1 MLPCSTASHEWRLRV
16 KGFRKL
22 ATQQHR
28 VPRGERVGRKK
39 KNPRKGLHEGREELN
54 SRKKHEK
61 GRRVKGTMRE
71 KNGEGENR
79 RREWKE
85 RGGAEPK
92 MQMGAERFC
101 RMNKRQE
108 EAWRGRN
115 GEQSTQAW
123 CDEQVSAGCKCGS
136 QPGSRSRLP
145 SWPDGQGEERCP
157 SSRGALTSWLT
168 SPPLLPLPATAR
180 GWPGFPTHFQPF
192 SSAWR

>member
-1 MLPCSTASHEWRLRV
+1 V

-79 RREWKE
+79 RRE
-85 RGGAEPK
+85 
-92 MQMGAERFC
+92 
-101 RMNKRQE
+101 
-108 EAWRGRN
+108 
-115 GEQSTQAW
+115 
-123 CDEQVSAGCKCGS
+123 
-136 QPGSRSRLP
+136 
-145 SWPDGQGEERCP
+145 
-157 SSRGALTSWLT
+157 
-168 SPPLLPLPATAR
+168 
-180 GWPGFPTHFQPF
+180 
-192 SSAWR
+192 